1 MKLSEFKKLIREE
14 VRKILQEAPANSRD
28 YGLMTGYPKET
39 LQALSKHMDVKN
51 IKPRAAVRFTAGG
64 AMRNKKMYF
73 LDFTAD
79 KGFVQVLGK
88 YPNLKAP
95 FDKLLQFYN
104 VDKPTASKRFA
115 NSEASEIEDYFSA
128 YNVTLTSSFNL
139 QKFAKEADL
148 TVEQA
153 KIALVNLEDD
163 TVMKSIAKG
172 TYTAFDI
179 FDPSIFNDEYDQM
192 MDDLGLQPG

>member
-1 MKLSEFKKLIREE
+1 MKISEFRKLIREE
-14 VRKILQEAPANSRD
+14 VRKILQEAPANSQE
-28 YGLMTGYPKET
+28 YLLFTAYPKEA
-39 LQALSKHMDVKN
+39 LQALSKHIDVKN
-51 IKPRAAVRFTAGG
+51 IESKFVPSFHAGG
-64 AMRNKKMYF
+64 ALSGKKMYALRF
-73 LDFTAD
+73 MAD
-79 KGFVQVLGK
+79 KSFIQTLGK
-88 YPNLKAP
+88 YPDLKAP
-95 FDKLLQFYN
+95 FDKLLTHYN
-104 VDKPTASKRFA
+104 INKPNTSSIFS

-179 FDPSIFNDEYDQM
+179 FDPSAFNDEYGQM